1 MVAKLWRIASPL
13 AAALPALAWA
23 QPTEPSY
30 EWPGP
35 WHMMWAG
42 GWGWGF
48 GWIFPLLM
56 IVMIG
61 LCFYMMARML
71 SARGHGPSDGA
82 TALDILRERFA
93 KGEISR
99 EEFEEKR
106 AVLGAKP

>member
-1 MVAKLWRIASPL
+1 MLAKLMRITSPL
-13 AAALPALAWA
+13 GAALPSIASAQAA
-23 QPTEPSY
+23 QPAY
-30 EWPGP
+30 DWPGP

-61 LCFYMMARML
+61 VCFFMMARML
-71 SARGHGPSDGA
+71 SAHHERGDGSA
-82 TALDILRERFA
+82 ALRILSERFA
-93 KGEISR
+93 KGDISR